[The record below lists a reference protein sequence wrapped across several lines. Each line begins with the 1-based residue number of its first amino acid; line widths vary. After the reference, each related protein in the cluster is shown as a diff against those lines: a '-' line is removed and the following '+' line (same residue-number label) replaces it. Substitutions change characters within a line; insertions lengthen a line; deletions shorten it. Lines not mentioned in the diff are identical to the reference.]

1 MEKYLNKNIESVQ
14 QLRIILHQ
22 SNSTTTSRVS
32 IEENKRK
39 IIETTEVTRLQNGY
53 QIIPS

>member
-1 MEKYLNKNIESVQ
+1 MGKYLNKNIESVQ

-22 SNSTTTSRVS
+22 SNSTTTFRVS